1 MKIGVLGTGTVGAA
15 VATKLVE
22 IGHEVRMGAR
32 DSGNEKARRWTSGA
46 GRGASQGTFA
56 DAASFGDIVFNC
68 TLGTA
73 SLDALRAAG
82 AENLRGKVLVDV
94 SNPLDFSKGMP
105 PVLSTLQGDSQGESI
120 QRAFPEVR
128 VVKTLNTV
136 NAQVMGHPERT
147 GGDSDLFL
155 CGNDAEAKSRIR
167 KLLAEMGWKSVI
179 DLGDIRGSR
188 GMEAYLLLWLT
199 LWGALGTADF
209 NVRIIRA
216 GDGLVSAS
224 RPALG

>member
-1 MKIGVLGTGTVGAA
+1 MKIGVLGTGMVGAA

-32 DSGNEKARRWTSGA
+32 EAGNEKARRWASGA

-56 DAASFGDIVFNC
+56 DAASFGEIVFNC

-82 AENLRGKVLVDV
+82 AENLKGKILVDV

-105 PVLSTLQGDSQGESI
+105 PVMSTLQGDSQGEAI
-120 QRAFPEVR
+120 QRAFPEAR

-136 NAQVMGHPERT
+136 NAGVMGHPERV
-147 GGDSDLFL
+147 GGESDLFL
-155 CGNDAEAKSRIR
+155 CGNDAGAKSRVR
-167 KLLAEMGWKSVI
+167 ELLTEMGWKRAI
-179 DLGDIRGSR
+179 DLGDIKGAR
-188 GMEAYLLLWLT
+188 GMEAYLLLWLP
-199 LWGALGTADF
+199 LWGALGTPDF
-209 NVRIIRA
+209 NVRIVRA
-216 GDGLVSAS
+216 GGGLVSAS

>member
-32 DSGNEKARRWTSGA
+32 EAGNEKARRWASGA

-82 AENLRGKVLVDV
+82 AQNLKGKILVDV
-94 SNPLDFSKGMP
+94 SNPLDFSKGLP
-105 PVLSTLQGDSQGESI
+105 PVLSTPQGDSQGEAI
-120 QRAFPEVR
+120 QRAFPQAR

-136 NAQVMGHPERT
+136 NAGVMGHPDRV
-147 GGDSDLFL
+147 GGESDLFL
-155 CGNDAEAKSRIR
+155 CGNDAEAKSRVR
-167 KLLAEMGWKSVI
+167 ELLTEMGWKGAI
-179 DLGDIRGSR
+179 DLGDIKGAR

-199 LWGALGTADF
+199 LWGGLGTADF
-209 NVRIIRA
+209 NVRIVRA
-216 GDGLVSAS
+216 GSGLVSAS

>member
-32 DSGNEKARRWTSGA
+32 EAGNEKARRWASGA

-56 DAASFGDIVFNC
+56 DAASFGEIVFNC

-82 AENLRGKVLVDV
+82 AQNLKGKILVDV

-105 PVLSTLQGDSQGESI
+105 PVLTTPQGDSQGESI
-120 QRAFPEVR
+120 QRAFPDAR

-136 NAQVMGHPERT
+136 NAGVMGHPERV
-147 GGDSDLFL
+147 GGESDLFL
-155 CGNDAEAKSRIR
+155 CGNDAEAKSRVR
-167 KLLAEMGWKSVI
+167 KLLTEMGWKGAI
-179 DLGDIRGSR
+179 DLGDLKGAR
-188 GMEAYLLLWLT
+188 GMEAYLLLWLP
-199 LWGALGTADF
+199 LWGALGTPDF
-209 NVRIIRA
+209 NVRIVRA
-216 GDGLVSAS
+216 GGGLVSAS